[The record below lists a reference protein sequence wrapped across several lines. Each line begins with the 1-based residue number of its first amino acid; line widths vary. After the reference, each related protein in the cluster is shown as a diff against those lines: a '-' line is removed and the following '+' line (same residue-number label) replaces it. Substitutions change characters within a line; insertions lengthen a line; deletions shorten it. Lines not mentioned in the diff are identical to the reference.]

1 MPALHTRPA
10 SSVGGW
16 DVVDLE
22 LLADG
27 SVDGGDDDYHSVDP
41 GSPRTVEAPPEEEP
55 VVDVVP
61 GVSEVAAVVP
71 GDPATVVPGVSN
83 VAAVVAVVPVVSEVA
98 AVVPVVSGGPQR
110 FVIHSDPTP
119 SVAPPEDDD
128 VEEAIRVPDR
138 ITIETTSSAVSRG
151 RYHVGA
157 SPAGHPEILEPQLR
171 EVGRIFLR
179 WFRVYPLADPPGAVS
194 QLDRMC

>member
-1 MPALHTRPA
+1 M
-10 SSVGGW
+10 
-16 DVVDLE
+16 DLE
-22 LLADG
+22 LPADG
-27 SVDGGDDDYHSVDP
+27 CVDGGDDDYHSVAPECASSVDP

-83 VAAVVAVVPVVSEVA
+83 VAAVVPGVSEVA
-98 AVVPVVSGGPQR
+98 AEAPEVSD
-110 FVIHSDPTP
+110 VHSDPTP
-119 SVAPPEDDD
+119 SVAPPDDDD

-151 RYHVGA
+151 RYHEGA
-157 SPAGHPEILEPQLR
+157 SPAGHPEILVPQLR
-171 EVGRIFLR
+171 EVGRIFVR